1 MLAQLNIPSMVIV
14 GAGASQEAG
23 AQAKRLRA
31 KHALLV
37 TDTHMVDSGLAG
49 QITASLDKEGI
60 GTTVFSGVQPD
71 PTDKNVLDGLKMF
84 KQSNADII
92 VSLGG
97 GSPIDTAKV
106 IAVLVNNDPPM
117 TQYAGLHK
125 IPNPGIPVMVIPT
138 TAGTG
143 SEVTKVAVITDTE
156 RDVKMMML
164 DISLLP
170 TVALV
175 DYELT
180 MTMPPALTANVGVD
194 TLVHAVEAYVSKKA
208 SPMTDPLALSSIRL
222 VAENLYAAYKEPNNA
237 NAREAMMLASCQGGM
252 AFANSSVCLVHG
264 MSRPLGALYHLAH
277 GLSNAV
283 LFPAVTE
290 FSLAGASERYA
301 TVARIMGL
309 AGEKDSHEVAC
320 SALVKGL
327 QELNQKLG
335 IPRLGECVKADL
347 SVFDEKVEKMASDAL
362 ASGSP
367 NNNPVVPDVQQI
379 IELYHKAW

>member
-1 MLAQLNIPSMVIV
+1 MLAQLNVPSVVIV
-14 GAGASQEAG
+14 GAGASHEAG

-37 TDTHMVDSGLAG
+37 TDTHMVGAGLAS
-49 QITASLDKEGI
+49 QITASLEKEGI

-71 PTDKNVLDGLKMF
+71 PTDKNVIDGLKMF
-84 KQSNADII
+84 KESNADII

-97 GSPIDTAKV
+97 GSPMDTAKV

-117 TQYAGLHK
+117 SRYAGLHK

-164 DISLLP
+164 DLNLLP

-222 VAENLYAAYKEPNNA
+222 VSENLYAAYKEPNNA
-237 NAREAMMLASCQGGM
+237 KAREAMMLASCHGGM

-264 MSRPLGALYHLAH
+264 MSRPLGALYHLPH

-290 FSLAGASERYA
+290 FSLPGASERYA

-309 AGEKDSHEVAC
+309 AGEKDSDEVAC

-327 QELNQKLG
+327 QELNHKLG

-347 SVFDEKVEKMASDAL
+347 SVFSEKVEKMANDAL

-367 NNNPVVPDVQQI
+367 NNNPVVPEAQQI